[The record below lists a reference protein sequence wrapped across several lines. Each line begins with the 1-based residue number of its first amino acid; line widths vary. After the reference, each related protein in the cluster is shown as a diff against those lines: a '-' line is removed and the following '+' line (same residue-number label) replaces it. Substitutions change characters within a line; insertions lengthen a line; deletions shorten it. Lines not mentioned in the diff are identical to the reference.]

1 MRIPAPHK
9 RRRIC
14 YQFKRKKL
22 FFLLFS
28 QLQLVVGV
36 DVAVYN
42 ESVKLNAKKENR
54 KKRYIV
60 AEENYLSKV
69 HHVRWRFMRQFIY
82 LHFFSA
88 FFLPKCIMTL
98 ILAPTQQIL
107 NGK

>member
-1 MRIPAPHK
+1 M
-9 RRRIC
+9 
-14 YQFKRKKL
+14 
-22 FFLLFS
+22 LFS

-88 FFLPKCIMTL
+88 FFSAKMYYDVDFGPNSTNIEWKIKNEKCV
-98 ILAPTQQIL
+98 
-107 NGK
+107 